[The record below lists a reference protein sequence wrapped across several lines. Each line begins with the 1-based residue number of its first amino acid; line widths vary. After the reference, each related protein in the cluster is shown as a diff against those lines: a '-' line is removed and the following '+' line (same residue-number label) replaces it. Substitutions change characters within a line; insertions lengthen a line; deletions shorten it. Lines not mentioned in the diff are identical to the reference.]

1 MEKEKI
7 VPIISMEGYNDN
19 DEVFCV
25 KVQTLSSY
33 ILDFTSKFEKS
44 SSYIKEEMEQQVYQN
59 YSQTAA
65 SFLKGMLEDSATQ
78 FVSYSVSN
86 GLYGR
91 LFAYEGTKISSIG
104 DINTANGK
112 SNKPYSID
120 DVKALETSTESTVY
134 LHAIIK
140 SFSPK
145 EVNGF
150 TKYDMEI
157 YSGEENDNYTI
168 KVSDIELGSGV
179 DESSIEEGA
188 AIVIQSGIE
197 VNETTK
203 EKTIKPLSV
212 NGKTLNCVITS
223 FGEPT
228 TLKDSALSI
237 DDALDKISSY
247 AYGELSDD
255 YYYVYGEVT
264 SIENNNSAY
273 TIRLKTNTDDTNK
286 YFEIYNATYDTI
298 NVDTNQ
304 TINVGDTIVA
314 RGRLNANM
322 SYVQYSK

>member
-1 MEKEKI
+1 
-7 VPIISMEGYNDN
+7 
-19 DEVFCV
+19 
-25 KVQTLSSY
+25 
-33 ILDFTSKFEKS
+33 
-44 SSYIKEEMEQQVYQN
+44 
-59 YSQTAA
+59 
-65 SFLKGMLEDSATQ
+65 
-78 FVSYSVSN
+78 
-86 GLYGR
+86 
-91 LFAYEGTKISSIG
+91 
-104 DINTANGK
+104 
-112 SNKPYSID
+112 
-120 DVKALETSTESTVY
+120 
-134 LHAIIK
+134 
-140 SFSPK
+140 
-145 EVNGF
+145 
-150 TKYDMEI
+150 MEI